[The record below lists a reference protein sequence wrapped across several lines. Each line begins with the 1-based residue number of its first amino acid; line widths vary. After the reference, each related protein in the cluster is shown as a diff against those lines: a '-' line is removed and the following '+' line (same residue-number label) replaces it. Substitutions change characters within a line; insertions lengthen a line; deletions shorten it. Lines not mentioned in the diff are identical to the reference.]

1 MINDFDAR
9 LSHPLTSHY
18 DRFLPRSGV
27 ASPINT
33 PPSTYIDD
41 GLTYLRV
48 ITAWVASF
56 TRQPFLPPRFLTSSS
71 RGQSFINEPTHVSS
85 RIASPILASLA
96 LFYIGGKKF
105 RFVAN
110 PHMMGRILVISNKL
124 LRLIAIIIYKII
136 FHSSFSLIRYVRMK
150 LRYFYYLDY
159 SSRKLG

>member
-56 TRQPFLPPRFLTSSS
+56 TRQPFLPPRFLTSSP
-71 RGQSFINEPTHVSS
+71 RGQRFINEPTHVSS
-85 RIASPILASLA
+85 RIALPILASLA

-110 PHMMGRILVISNKL
+110 PHVMGRILVISNKL

-136 FHSSFSLIRYVRMK
+136 FHSSFSLIRYVSMII
-150 LRYFYYLDY
+150 LRLEAEIFLL
-159 SSRKLG
+159 S